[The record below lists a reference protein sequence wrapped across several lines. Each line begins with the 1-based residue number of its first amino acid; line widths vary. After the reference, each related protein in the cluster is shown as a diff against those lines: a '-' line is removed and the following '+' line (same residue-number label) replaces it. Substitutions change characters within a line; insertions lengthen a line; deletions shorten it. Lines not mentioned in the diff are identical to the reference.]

1 MEEGG
6 DRELAPSATAR
17 EDSTDATLARF
28 FGGSLQAATM
38 RMVIYLAILCAIAA
52 TVATLV

>member
-6 DRELAPSATAR
+6 DRDLAMSATAL
-17 EDSTDATLARF
+17 EDNSDATLSRL

-38 RMVIYLAILCAIAA
+38 RMVIYLAVLCMIAA